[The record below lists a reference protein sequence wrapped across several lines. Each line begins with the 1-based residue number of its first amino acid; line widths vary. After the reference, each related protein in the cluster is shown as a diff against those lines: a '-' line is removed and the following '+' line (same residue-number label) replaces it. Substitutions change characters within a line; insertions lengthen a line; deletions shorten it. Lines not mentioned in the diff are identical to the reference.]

1 MKIAHEQ
8 GHSDVHLGVN
18 EIPRF
23 RARGE
28 MQTTDWPVTDQQVF
42 QRWLGEILSPQQI
55 DAFFREKEFDGSHAF
70 PFVRIRINLLDSL
83 RGPAMVLRLI
93 PQTILT
99 MEQLKLP
106 AVLQQMAA
114 RPKGLVLVTGPTGSG
129 KSTTLAAMID
139 WINSNETRH
148 ILTIEDPVEFVHESR
163 KSLIRH
169 REVGLHTLAFHNA
182 LRAALREDPDV
193 ILVGE
198 LRDLETIRLALTA
211 AETGHVVF
219 GTLHTSSAAKTI
231 DRIVDVFPA
240 EEKSMVRS
248 MLSES
253 LQGVVSQALLKK
265 NGGGRIAAHEIM
277 VGTAAIRNLIREDK
291 VAQMYSAIQTGG
303 QLGMQTLDQS
313 LKGLLA
319 EGLLPRDRIEEYLAA
334 VHDVSLE
341 EIGPDPAMR
350 AIVEAC
356 RTKADRFVFTASISE
371 HAKRCLERVG
381 VDDLFT
387 CIIDT
392 RTCDLET
399 KHSRIAFEK
408 AMRAADASDAS
419 QCMLIDDSVKNIRT
433 AKSLGWTTVL
443 IGKHERDTGNA
454 FACPE
459 ADYHIDDVYE
469 LPSVMPHLFP
479 SLKPPY
485 PRP

>member
-1 MKIAHEQ
+1 MTADTPPDPKFIFFDCDDTLYRNDWKTGDRLTQKIAAYTE
-8 GHSDVHLGVN
+8 SELGV
-18 EIPRF
+18 
-23 RARGE
+23 
-28 MQTTDWPVTDQQVF
+28 
-42 QRWLGEILSPQQI
+42 
-55 DAFFREKEFDGSHAF
+55 DGAK
-70 PFVRIRINLLDSL
+70 
-83 RGPAMVLRLI
+83 AY
-93 PQTILT
+93 
-99 MEQLKLP
+99 
-106 AVLQQMAA
+106 
-114 RPKGLVLVTGPTGSG
+114 
-129 KSTTLAAMID
+129 
-139 WINSNETRH
+139 
-148 ILTIEDPVEFVHESR
+148 
-163 KSLIRH
+163 
-169 REVGLHTLAFHNA
+169 
-182 LRAALREDPDV
+182 
-193 ILVGE
+193 E
-198 LRDLETIRLALTA
+198 LYKT
-211 AETGHVVF
+211 H
-219 GTLHTSSAAKTI
+219 GTC
-231 DRIVDVFPA
+231 
-240 EEKSMVRS
+240 
-248 MLSES
+248 
-253 LQGVVSQALLKK
+253 
-265 NGGGRIAAHEIM
+265 
-277 VGTAAIRNLIREDK
+277 
-291 VAQMYSAIQTGG
+291 
-303 QLGMQTLDQS
+303 

-459 ADYHIDDVYE
+459 ADYHIDDVYD